1 MIPTIP
7 FFQELLKYLK
17 QYFQKIR
24 KNFDQFSVNSPTT
37 LQNIQLSFI
46 YFFAFVDLLH
56 SVLSNVF
63 SLEYFPEIL
72 TPFFPLIK
80 GIIFSPFF
88 QIWASPEK
96 VFFLSYIVI
105 ELMII
110 RSVFQFSKLIK
121 YNILLIFALLMLQS
135 LAVSYWDIFFH
146 REVAIGVSRWAAD
159 QGALIYTDKDLAINF
174 FLNTFLFFILLY
186 LYCYIRGLQGKF
198 VTIPTMEWLTD
209 SIAFW
214 LRVKTPTMR
223 VGKRKKQTTE
233 KIEPDQK
240 EKSEGIEEIDLFE
253 DFFEDDEPFPADP
266 NENFNDDDEED
277 SENWKIHQQGDDEEK
292 GE

>member
-240 EKSEGIEEIDLFE
+240 EKSEEIEEIDLFE